1 MTGTLVVIDMQKV
14 FGEPG
19 SDWKTPRFEEITAPI
34 KRLID
39 AYGDAVVFTRFVG
52 PAKPTGAWVPYYQ
65 DWPFALQPRDAE
77 LWDITPE
84 LAGAA
89 AAQQAKGIGPVT
101 ATTFSKWGPE
111 LAELAGERMVLVG
124 VSTDCCVISTALAAA
139 DAGVEVLVVSD
150 ATAGVDDTTQ
160 EQALAVMA
168 LYGPLIRVVT
178 ADEAIAARGSV
189 S

>member
-1 MTGTLVVIDMQKV
+1 MTRGTLVVIDMQKV
-14 FGEPG
+14 FGTPG
-19 SDWKTPRFEEITAPI
+19 GEWKTPRFEEILAPI
-34 KRLID
+34 GRLIE
-39 AYGDAVVFTRFVG
+39 AYGSDVVFTRFVS
-52 PAKPTGAWVPYYQ
+52 PAQPQGAWVPYYE
-65 DWPFALQPRDAE
+65 DWPFALQPPDAD

-84 LAGAA
+84 LAPAA
-89 AAQQAKGIGPVT
+89 AAQQALGKGPVT

-111 LAELAGERMVLVG
+111 LAALAGERMVLVG

-160 EQALAVMA
+160 AQALAVMA

-178 ADEAIAARGSV
+178 ADEAIAARG
-189 S
+189 